1 MPLDSSAS
9 GTWLGE
15 SFTFYGDHVEWC
27 VMMAASVI
35 FGLERATGFAFDDI
49 LRKARKKKGAKIG
62 AARKAVVWLLREVA
76 ELTFSAIARLLDRDR
91 KAIHQAHAS
100 ALADGD
106 SRKVI
111 EAVLARRRRFEVIEP
126 AHGGVKVF

>member
-1 MPLDSSAS
+1 MPPMPLDSSAS

-27 VMMAASVI
+27 VRMAARVI
-35 FGLERATGFAFDDI
+35 FGVERATGFSFADI
-49 LRKARKKKGAKIG
+49 VKKVRKKSARLT
-62 AARKAVVWLLREVA
+62 AARSALIWLLREVA

-100 ALADGD
+100 ALVD
-106 SRKVI
+106 SRAVI
-111 EAVLARRRRFEVIEP
+111 EAVLARRRHFEVIEP

>member
-1 MPLDSSAS
+1 MPRD
-9 GTWLGE
+9 GVGLGE
-15 SFTFYGDHVEWC
+15 SFTFYGDHVDWC
-27 VMMAASVI
+27 VAMAASVI

-49 LRKARKKKGAKIG
+49 LKKARKKKGAKIG
-62 AARKAVVWLLREVA
+62 AARKAMVWLLREVA

-100 ALADGD
+100 AIAEVD
-106 SRKVI
+106 SRAMI
-111 EAVLARRRRFEVIEP
+111 EAVLARRRRFEVVES